1 MLAADVDD
9 VARQLDS
16 RLQSFPGDNVIRM
29 PLTPEVENSPPRN
42 FYVFSPQLH
51 SLVAHMRNFFRNGI
65 SCAYLLGGHVFGRR
79 MPHPQLREPTTARGG
94 HLLS

>member
-51 SLVAHMRNFFRNGI
+51 NLVAHMLF
-65 SCAYLLGGHVFGRR
+65 Y
-79 MPHPQLREPTTARGG
+79 
-94 HLLS
+94 